1 MLSLQSTRAISP
13 PNHQGVGRGVLPRLG
28 SIPQSARSV

>member
-1 MLSLQSTRAISP
+1 MLSLQSTRAIFP
-13 PNHQGVGRGVLPRLG
+13 PNHQGVGRGGLLRLA